1 MSSHFLSLSRRIRKT
16 HFTDRV
22 IENGVKGFT
31 VYNHMLL
38 PTYFESVEDD
48 YHHLKREVQIWDV
61 SCERQVEIDGKDS
74 FKLLKLITP
83 RNLEKLSVN
92 KCLYVPLVNS
102 KGLMVN
108 DPVIVKI
115 SDYKFWISIADSD
128 VLLWIDGIVSA
139 LNLDV
144 KVTEPDI

>member
-1 MSSHFLSLSRRIRKT
+1 MLRKIIT
-16 HFTDRV
+16 
-22 IENGVKGFT
+22 I
-31 VYNHMLL
+31 
-38 PTYFESVEDD
+38 
-48 YHHLKREVQIWDV
+48 LKERYKIWDV

-108 DPVIVKI
+108 DPVIVKV
-115 SDYKFWISIADSD
+115 SEDKFWISIADSD

-139 LNLDV
+139 LNLDL
-144 KVTEPDI
+144 K